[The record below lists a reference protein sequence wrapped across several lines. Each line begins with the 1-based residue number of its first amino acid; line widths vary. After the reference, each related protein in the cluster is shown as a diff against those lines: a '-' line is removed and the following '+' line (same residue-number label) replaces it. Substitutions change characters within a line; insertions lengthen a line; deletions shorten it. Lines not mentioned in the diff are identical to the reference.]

1 MKPKIV
7 LDTAEGAILT
17 VHVQPKASRTESV
30 GLSGDALKVKV
41 AAPPAEGAANDELS
55 RFLAKQVGVPP
66 SAVVI
71 LAGAGSRHK
80 KLLLKG
86 VSSQRVK
93 SAFNL

>member
-1 MKPKIV
+1 MKSGIV
-7 LDTAEGAILT
+7 QDTAEGAILT

-30 GLSGDALKVKV
+30 GLYGDALKVRV
-41 AAPPAEGAANDELS
+41 AALPAEGAANDALS

-71 LAGAGSRHK
+71 RTGAGSRHK
-80 KLLLKG
+80 KVLLKG
-86 VSSQRVK
+86 VSSRRVK